1 MLKTINLNYKVSL
14 VNRLFLFLKKSHPR
28 IPNHYLNHKTE
39 PRAIFDDNL
48 LERKIFDTKVFDTK
62 VVRCE
67 KYSTKA
73 YK

>member
-1 MLKTINLNYKVSL
+1 MI
-14 VNRLFLFLKKSHPR
+14 LFLKYVENNWKFNRLKS
-28 IPNHYLNHKTE
+28 E

-48 LERKIFDTKVFDTK
+48 LERKIFDTKVFDMK